1 MKANCVY
8 LSQLSETGGGAD
20 SEHDEKISYP
30 AERIENNFYENGIH
44 TEKRNQFMTKKK
56 IIAAALAAILA
67 VSALSGCGNDKE
79 NQNTEN
85 LSGAEE
91 TQGQDLGAGTEARG
105 GTEVSGGTEATEE
118 STPEPQY
125 PEIVSDEKIEDFGS
139 VVIVGDAAYELY
151 TYSDATAD
159 NYALA
164 VNKVAAALEQK
175 ADVYDI
181 LIPLG
186 SGITFPDNL
195 RDQIKSSDQREAMS
209 SIQAKMDETVK
220 TVDIYDSLMTNRN
233 EYIYFRTDHHWTAL
247 GAYYAYE
254 DFCEV
259 KGITPEALDS
269 YETSEFDGFLGSFY
283 NDTNANATLKANADV
298 VTAYHPNMDAIMHV
312 TDSRGVEYD
321 SKVIFDESKAAAGL
335 KYSCFIAGDNPIT
348 EIENKELTD
357 GSSCIVVKES
367 FGNAFVPFLVDHYQ
381 TIYVVD
387 YRYWKGSIS
396 ELAQEKNVDDVIFV
410 NNLSMIRNKS
420 LVGKL
425 FSVI

>member
-1 MKANCVY
+1 
-8 LSQLSETGGGAD
+8 
-20 SEHDEKISYP
+20 
-30 AERIENNFYENGIH
+30 
-44 TEKRNQFMTKKK
+44 MTKKK

-91 TQGQDLGAGTEARG
+91 TQGQDLGAGTEALG
-105 GTEVSGGTEATEE
+105 GTEVSGGTEVTEE
-118 STPEPQY
+118 QIPEPQY

-151 TYSDATAD
+151 TYSDAIAD

-348 EIENKELTD
+348 GIENKELTD

>member
-1 MKANCVY
+1 
-8 LSQLSETGGGAD
+8 
-20 SEHDEKISYP
+20 
-30 AERIENNFYENGIH
+30 
-44 TEKRNQFMTKKK
+44 MTKKK

-91 TQGQDLGAGTEARG
+91 TQGQDLEAGTEALG
-105 GTEVSGGTEATEE
+105 GTEVSGGTEVTEE
-118 STPEPQY
+118 PTPEPQY

>member
-1 MKANCVY
+1 
-8 LSQLSETGGGAD
+8 
-20 SEHDEKISYP
+20 
-30 AERIENNFYENGIH
+30 
-44 TEKRNQFMTKKK
+44 MTKKK

-91 TQGQDLGAGTEARG
+91 TQGQDLGAGTEALG
-105 GTEVSGGTEATEE
+105 GTEVSGGTEVTEE
-118 STPEPQY
+118 QIPEPQY

-164 VNKVAAALEQK
+164 VNKVAAALDQK

-259 KGITPEALDS
+259 KGITPEALDG

>member
-1 MKANCVY
+1 
-8 LSQLSETGGGAD
+8 
-20 SEHDEKISYP
+20 
-30 AERIENNFYENGIH
+30 
-44 TEKRNQFMTKKK
+44 MTKKK
-56 IIAAALAAILA
+56 ITAAALAAILA

-91 TQGQDLGAGTEARG
+91 TQGQDLEAGTEALG
-105 GTEVSGGTEATEE
+105 GTEVSGGTEVTEE
-118 STPEPQY
+118 PTPEPQY

>member
-1 MKANCVY
+1 
-8 LSQLSETGGGAD
+8 
-20 SEHDEKISYP
+20 
-30 AERIENNFYENGIH
+30 
-44 TEKRNQFMTKKK
+44 MTKKK
-56 IIAAALAAILA
+56 ITAAALAAILA

-91 TQGQDLGAGTEARG
+91 TQGQDLGAGTEALG
-105 GTEVSGGTEATEE
+105 GTEVSGGTEVTEE
-118 STPEPQY
+118 QIPEPQY

-151 TYSDATAD
+151 TYSDAIAD

-164 VNKVAAALEQK
+164 VNKVAAALDQK

-269 YETSEFDGFLGSFY
+269 YETSEVDGFLGSFY

>member
-1 MKANCVY
+1 
-8 LSQLSETGGGAD
+8 
-20 SEHDEKISYP
+20 
-30 AERIENNFYENGIH
+30 
-44 TEKRNQFMTKKK
+44 MTKKK
-56 IIAAALAAILA
+56 ITAAALAAILA
-67 VSALSGCGNDKE
+67 VSALSGCGNNKD
-79 NQNTEN
+79 NPNTEN
-85 LSGAEE
+85 LTGAEE
-91 TQGQDLGAGTEARG
+91 TQGQDLGAGTEALG
-105 GTEVSGGTEATEE
+105 GTEVSGGTEDTEE

-164 VNKVAAALEQK
+164 VNKVAAALDQK

>member
-1 MKANCVY
+1 
-8 LSQLSETGGGAD
+8 
-20 SEHDEKISYP
+20 
-30 AERIENNFYENGIH
+30 
-44 TEKRNQFMTKKK
+44 MTKKK

-91 TQGQDLGAGTEARG
+91 TQGQDLGAGTEALG
-105 GTEVSGGTEATEE
+105 GTEVSGGTEVTEE
-118 STPEPQY
+118 QIPEPQY
-125 PEIVSDEKIEDFGS
+125 PEIGSDEKIEAFGS

-164 VNKVAAALEQK
+164 VNKVAAALDQK

>member
-1 MKANCVY
+1 
-8 LSQLSETGGGAD
+8 
-20 SEHDEKISYP
+20 
-30 AERIENNFYENGIH
+30 
-44 TEKRNQFMTKKK
+44 MTKKK
-56 IIAAALAAILA
+56 ITAAALAAILA

-91 TQGQDLGAGTEARG
+91 TQGQDLEAGTEALG
-105 GTEVSGGTEATEE
+105 GTEVSGGTEVTEE
-118 STPEPQY
+118 QIPEPQY

>member
-1 MKANCVY
+1 
-8 LSQLSETGGGAD
+8 
-20 SEHDEKISYP
+20 
-30 AERIENNFYENGIH
+30 
-44 TEKRNQFMTKKK
+44 MTKKK
-56 IIAAALAAILA
+56 ITVAALAAILA

-91 TQGQDLGAGTEARG
+91 TQGQDLEAGTEALG
-105 GTEVSGGTEATEE
+105 GTEVAGGTEVTEE
-118 STPEPQY
+118 PTPEPQY

-151 TYSDATAD
+151 TYSDAIAD

-164 VNKVAAALEQK
+164 VNKVAAALDQK

>member
-1 MKANCVY
+1 
-8 LSQLSETGGGAD
+8 
-20 SEHDEKISYP
+20 
-30 AERIENNFYENGIH
+30 
-44 TEKRNQFMTKKK
+44 MTKKK
-56 IIAAALAAILA
+56 ITAAALAAILA

-91 TQGQDLGAGTEARG
+91 TQGQDLGAGTEALG
-105 GTEVSGGTEATEE
+105 GTEVSGGTEVTEE
-118 STPEPQY
+118 PTPEPQY

-151 TYSDATAD
+151 TYSDAIAD

-164 VNKVAAALEQK
+164 VNKVAAALDQK

>member
-1 MKANCVY
+1 
-8 LSQLSETGGGAD
+8 
-20 SEHDEKISYP
+20 
-30 AERIENNFYENGIH
+30 
-44 TEKRNQFMTKKK
+44 MTKKK

-91 TQGQDLGAGTEARG
+91 TQGQDLGAGTEALG
-105 GTEVSGGTEATEE
+105 GTEVSGGTEVTEE
-118 STPEPQY
+118 QIPEPQY

>member
-1 MKANCVY
+1 
-8 LSQLSETGGGAD
+8 
-20 SEHDEKISYP
+20 
-30 AERIENNFYENGIH
+30 
-44 TEKRNQFMTKKK
+44 MTKKK

-91 TQGQDLGAGTEARG
+91 TQGQDPGAGTEALG
-105 GTEVSGGTEATEE
+105 GTEVSGGTEVTEE
-118 STPEPQY
+118 STPGPQY
-125 PEIVSDEKIEDFGS
+125 PEMVSDEKIEDFGS

-151 TYSDATAD
+151 TYSDAIAD

-164 VNKVAAALEQK
+164 VNKVAAALDQK

-259 KGITPEALDS
+259 KGITPEALDG

>member
-1 MKANCVY
+1 
-8 LSQLSETGGGAD
+8 
-20 SEHDEKISYP
+20 
-30 AERIENNFYENGIH
+30 
-44 TEKRNQFMTKKK
+44 MTKKK

-91 TQGQDLGAGTEARG
+91 TQGQDLGAGTEALG
-105 GTEVSGGTEATEE
+105 GTEVSGGTEVTEE
-118 STPEPQY
+118 PTPEPQY

>member
-1 MKANCVY
+1 
-8 LSQLSETGGGAD
+8 
-20 SEHDEKISYP
+20 
-30 AERIENNFYENGIH
+30 
-44 TEKRNQFMTKKK
+44 MTKKK
-56 IIAAALAAILA
+56 ITAAALAAILA

-91 TQGQDLGAGTEARG
+91 TQGQDLEAGTEALG
-105 GTEVSGGTEATEE
+105 GTEVSGGTEVTEE
-118 STPEPQY
+118 PTPEPQY

-164 VNKVAAALEQK
+164 VNKVAAALDQK

>member
-1 MKANCVY
+1 
-8 LSQLSETGGGAD
+8 
-20 SEHDEKISYP
+20 
-30 AERIENNFYENGIH
+30 
-44 TEKRNQFMTKKK
+44 MTKKK
-56 IIAAALAAILA
+56 ITAAALAAILA

-91 TQGQDLGAGTEARG
+91 TQGQDLEAGTEALG
-105 GTEVSGGTEATEE
+105 GTEVSGGTEDTEE

>member
-1 MKANCVY
+1 
-8 LSQLSETGGGAD
+8 
-20 SEHDEKISYP
+20 
-30 AERIENNFYENGIH
+30 
-44 TEKRNQFMTKKK
+44 MTKKK
-56 IIAAALAAILA
+56 ITAAALAAILA

-91 TQGQDLGAGTEARG
+91 TQGQDLEAGTEARG
-105 GTEVSGGTEATEE
+105 GTEVSGGTEVTEE
-118 STPEPQY
+118 QIPEPQY

-151 TYSDATAD
+151 TYSDAIAD

-164 VNKVAAALEQK
+164 VNKVAAALDQK

>member
-1 MKANCVY
+1 
-8 LSQLSETGGGAD
+8 
-20 SEHDEKISYP
+20 
-30 AERIENNFYENGIH
+30 
-44 TEKRNQFMTKKK
+44 MTKKK

-67 VSALSGCGNDKE
+67 VSALSACGNDKE

-91 TQGQDLGAGTEARG
+91 TQGQELDAGTEALG

-118 STPEPQY
+118 QIPEPQY

-164 VNKVAAALEQK
+164 VNKVAAALDQK

-321 SKVIFDESKAAAGL
+321 SKVIFDESKAATGL

>member
-1 MKANCVY
+1 
-8 LSQLSETGGGAD
+8 
-20 SEHDEKISYP
+20 
-30 AERIENNFYENGIH
+30 
-44 TEKRNQFMTKKK
+44 MTKKK
-56 IIAAALAAILA
+56 IIAAALAASLA

-91 TQGQDLGAGTEARG
+91 TQGQDLGAGTEALG
-105 GTEVSGGTEATEE
+105 GTEVSGGTEVTEE
-118 STPEPQY
+118 PTPEPQY

-259 KGITPEALDS
+259 KGITPETLDS
-269 YETSEFDGFLGSFY
+269 YEISEFDGFLGSFY

>member
-1 MKANCVY
+1 
-8 LSQLSETGGGAD
+8 
-20 SEHDEKISYP
+20 
-30 AERIENNFYENGIH
+30 
-44 TEKRNQFMTKKK
+44 MTKKK
-56 IIAAALAAILA
+56 ITAAALAAILA

-91 TQGQDLGAGTEARG
+91 TQGQDLGAGTEALG
-105 GTEVSGGTEATEE
+105 GTEVSGGTEVTEE
-118 STPEPQY
+118 QIPEPQY

-164 VNKVAAALEQK
+164 VNKVAAALDQK

-259 KGITPEALDS
+259 KGITPEALDG

>member
-1 MKANCVY
+1 
-8 LSQLSETGGGAD
+8 
-20 SEHDEKISYP
+20 
-30 AERIENNFYENGIH
+30 
-44 TEKRNQFMTKKK
+44 MTKKK
-56 IIAAALAAILA
+56 ITAAALAAILA

-91 TQGQDLGAGTEARG
+91 TQGQDLEAGTEALG
-105 GTEVSGGTEATEE
+105 GTEVSGGTEVTEE
-118 STPEPQY
+118 QIPEPQY

-151 TYSDATAD
+151 TYSDAIAD

-164 VNKVAAALEQK
+164 VNKVAAALDQK

>member
-1 MKANCVY
+1 MNSAH
-8 LSQLSETGGGAD
+8 LSQLLEIGGGAD

-91 TQGQDLGAGTEARG
+91 TQGQDLGAGTEALG
-105 GTEVSGGTEATEE
+105 GTEVSGGTEVTEE

-254 DFCEV
+254 DFCEG

-269 YETSEFDGFLGSFY
+269 YEPSELDGFLGSFY